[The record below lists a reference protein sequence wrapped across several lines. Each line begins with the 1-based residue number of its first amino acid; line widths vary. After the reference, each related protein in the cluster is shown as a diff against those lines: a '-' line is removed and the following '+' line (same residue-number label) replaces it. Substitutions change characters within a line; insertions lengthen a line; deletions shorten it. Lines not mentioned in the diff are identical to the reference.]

1 MDEGIKV
8 LAMFKGL
15 SFDKLIFTITLVLIA
30 LGILMIYSS
39 SAIRAQEKFGDSYFF
54 LKRQLVWAFL
64 GILIMIWMMSCDYRG
79 WQRLAFPLFLLS
91 LLFLT
96 LVLIPQLG
104 VKANG
109 ARRWLSVFGLSF
121 QPAELAK
128 ISLVLFLSH
137 LMAKKGSRVQEFTH
151 GLLPLLAAAAV
162 IILPIL
168 LQPNLGNVVVL
179 LIVAM
184 MIYFVGGVRI
194 SHLLLLGAGS
204 MPLLFLVMMHSSHAR
219 SRLLTLIDP
228 SRVPEGARYQIKQS
242 FYALGPGGLLG
253 RGLGDGMQK
262 LFYLPEPHT
271 DFIFAIVG
279 EEIGFLGTSLVV
291 LLFGIILWRG
301 TRIALQAPDPF
312 GRFAA
317 IGITILIVSQAAIN
331 VGMVIGLLPTTGLPL
346 PLISFGG
353 SSLVLTLMGIGILL
367 NISHHAGSRVR

>member
-151 GLLPLLAAAAV
+151 GLLPLLAAAAM

-204 MPLLFLVMMHSSHAR
+204 MPLLFLVMMHFSHAR

-228 SRVPEGARYQIKQS
+228 SRVPEGAKYQIKQS

-253 RGLGDGMQK
+253 LGLGDGMQK

-346 PLISFGG
+346 PLVSFGG